1 MKSLWREPLV
11 HFLIIGAA
19 LFLLFGLF
27 NNPAGPQSGRIVIT
41 TGQTDYL
48 KANFTRTWQRS
59 PTDKELQ
66 GLIAGYVRDEIF
78 FREALAMG
86 LDRDD
91 AVIRRRLKQKLE
103 IMSDD
108 LAGVIIP
115 SAEELRQFLKTHP
128 ESFRQDPQ
136 VAFRHIFIDSDQRG
150 QGAMDAATRLLA
162 ELSTEGNTT
171 NPDMLGDSLMLP
183 RSFELSATRVIA
195 RFFGEPFSLEIM
207 KITFSLEIM
216 KIKPGRWAGPIE
228 SGYGLHLVRVSQK
241 IAGRLPELS
250 EVREAVEREW
260 SVDQKKKL
268 KNNLYKK
275 LREKYTVSFEPQ
287 DNKGASVPA
296 ESEART
302 GTEPK
307 K

>member
-59 PTDKELQ
+59 PTETELQ

-207 KITFSLEIM
+207 KI
-216 KIKPGRWAGPIE
+216 KPGRWAGPIE

-268 KNNLYKK
+268 KDSLYKK
-275 LREKYTVSFEPQ
+275 LREKYTVVFEPQ
-287 DNKGASVPA
+287 DDKAKSISAGA
-296 ESEART
+296 EARAVM
-302 GTEPK
+302 GPK

>member
-1 MKSLWREPLV
+1 MKNPFKEPLV
-11 HFLIIGAA
+11 HFLIIGAG

-66 GLIAGYVRDEIF
+66 GLIDGYVRDEIF

-108 LAGVIIP
+108 LAGVIVP
-115 SAEELRQFLKTHP
+115 SAKELRQFLKTHP

-150 QGAMDAATRLLA
+150 HGAMDAAARLLA

-207 KITFSLEIM
+207 Q
-216 KIKPGRWAGPIE
+216 IKPGRWAGPIE
-228 SGYGLHLVRVSQK
+228 SGYGLHLVLVSQK

-268 KNNLYKK
+268 KDSLYKK
-275 LREKYTVSFEPQ
+275 LREKYTVVFEPQ
-287 DNKGASVPA
+287 DDKAKSISAGADARAAMGPNK
-296 ESEART
+296 
-302 GTEPK
+302 
-307 K
+307 